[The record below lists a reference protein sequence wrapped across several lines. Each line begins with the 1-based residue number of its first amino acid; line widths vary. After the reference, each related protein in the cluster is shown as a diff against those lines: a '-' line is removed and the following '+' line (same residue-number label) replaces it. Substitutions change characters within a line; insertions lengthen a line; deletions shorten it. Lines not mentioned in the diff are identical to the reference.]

1 MLKLRSIG
9 VRDYSVFGRTRFA
22 GERIPGVW
30 LWNVSVH
37 LTGGL
42 PMGSA
47 RDLDTAKAEFG
58 GARSREGQDH
68 ALRCSRRPTGTLTF
82 ATATAEG
89 RAPARM
95 LRNSGML
102 KQIMAEII
110 FRNPGDMNPAIA
122 ELIEFDF
129 EVRILDDWI
138 DDDGPAVWIVAT
150 TLSGLSQ
157 SAFFHSVRAI
167 IEPLGGDVVEAG
179 LAPDDLE
186 AWIASKT

>member
-68 ALRCSRRPTGTLTF
+68 AF
-82 ATATAEG
+82 AARGGLQG
-89 RAPARM
+89 R
-95 LRNSGML
+95 
-102 KQIMAEII
+102 
-110 FRNPGDMNPAIA
+110 
-122 ELIEFDF
+122 
-129 EVRILDDWI
+129 
-138 DDDGPAVWIVAT
+138 
-150 TLSGLSQ
+150 
-157 SAFFHSVRAI
+157 
-167 IEPLGGDVVEAG
+167 
-179 LAPDDLE
+179 
-186 AWIASKT
+186 